1 MHQAF
6 HDQRRASGL
15 SANDLAARVGMTAD
29 EIECIEE
36 GGTEPTIALL
46 HRLASA
52 LGRRRAPDR
61 RARPRL
67 RAVRT
72 LTQPDPLGVAVL
84 PSTATSQT
92 ATGAV
97 ADGSL
102 CRTWVVTWIG
112 IVAPSRSEIGAP
124 QTARAWVDA
133 MADPGEA
140 WQLTGRSG
148 RARIVT
154 GCLPSSSPS

>member
-1 MHQAF
+1 
-6 HDQRRASGL
+6 
-15 SANDLAARVGMTAD
+15 MTAD

-124 QTARAWVDA
+124 
-133 MADPGEA
+133 
-140 WQLTGRSG
+140 
-148 RARIVT
+148 
-154 GCLPSSSPS
+154 